1 MNGKLQE
8 SASYLKGC
16 SNLEAETYKLYEA
29 LSRKINQPESSFL
42 LGLAY
47 DSLKCAKTIQG
58 ILDYFDQTE
67 IQNLVCKKNLSELT
81 SSVTDFSKKIAKTN
95 NVNYEMTC
103 QLLKEL
109 SVLEDNLSD
118 VYTNYAESAMVKVLS
133 EEFSPLII
141 DCNYFKKIIEVFKEE
156 KQKHKE
162 TIMDVIYAVETK
174 EAERFRNTSPHVKY
188 QNPDAWTRDS
198 TIHRFANPPASPQQQ

>member
-16 SNLEAETYKLYEA
+16 SNLEAEIYKLYET
-29 LSRKINQPESSFL
+29 LSRKINQPESSFV

-47 DSLKCAKTIQG
+47 DSLKCAKTLQV
-58 ILDYFDQTE
+58 ILDYFGLSE
-67 IQNLVCKKNLSELT
+67 IQNLVCKKNFSELT
-81 SSVTDFSKKIAKTN
+81 SSVTDFPKKIAKTN

-109 SVLEDNLSD
+109 SGLEDQLSQIYAN
-118 VYTNYAESAMVKVLS
+118 YTESAMITVLS
-133 EEFSPLII
+133 EEFSPLVI
-141 DCNYFKKIIEVFKEE
+141 DCNYFKKIFEAFKLE

-162 TIMDVIYAVETK
+162 TILDVIYVIETK

-198 TIHRFANPPASPQQQ
+198 TIHSFANPPAPLQQQ